1 MEIGG
6 PETEIVHSPT
16 SPRRDSGRKARI
28 SNLRSPVDTGIAAVA
43 RDARLV

>member
-16 SPRRDSGRKARI
+16 SPRRDRGRKAKI
-28 SNLRSPVDTGIAAVA
+28 SNFRGPADTGIAAVA